1 MQHFRND
8 LGLNVFRLPV
18 AWQYLADNQ
27 LGVDFNAANFAKYDA
42 LVQAC
47 LDTGA
52 KCIVDLHNYA
62 HWNGNIIGQSG
73 GAVTNE
79 HLTNAWWQ
87 L

>member
-1 MQHFRND
+1 MRHFKND
-8 LGLNVFRLPV
+8 LGLNIFRLPV
-18 AWQYLADNQ
+18 AWQYLADNK
-27 LGVDFNAANFAKYDA
+27 LGVDFNADNLAKYDT

-52 KCIVDLHNYA
+52 KCIIDLHNYA
-62 HWNGNIIGQSG
+62 RWNGNIIGQSN
-73 GAVTNE
+73 GAVTDE

>member
-62 HWNGNIIGQSG
+62 RWNGNIIGQSG